1 MIDLIRSEEEKH
13 QEFLGKISK
22 MLSEEIGGDSY
33 KKVQH
38 NDSGRRAHGSTVP
51 HRASYRKR
59 RVGADFLTE
68 TRRAQRTGIR
78 LTSSDSYLFTPTAL
92 RHSSFCIQ
100 HSKLNPPVPLCLR
113 ENSRALAAD

>member
-1 MIDLIRSEEEKH
+1 MMIDLIRSEEEKH

-59 RVGADFLTE
+59 RVGADLLTE

-78 LTSSDSYLFTPTAL
+78 LTSSDSYLFTPHHAPPFIIL
-92 RHSSFCIQ
+92 HSTFKIKSPRA
-100 HSKLNPPVPLCLR
+100 SVPP
-113 ENSRALAAD
+113 

>member
-1 MIDLIRSEEEKH
+1 MMIDLIRSEEEKY
-13 QEFLGKISK
+13 QELFGNISK
-22 MLSEEIGGDSY
+22 VFSEEIGGDSY
-33 KKVQH
+33 KNVQH

-78 LTSSDSYLFTPTAL
+78 LTSSDSYLFTPHHAPPFIIL
-92 RHSSFCIQ
+92 HSVFKIKSPRA
-100 HSKLNPPVPLCLR
+100 SVPP
-113 ENSRALAAD
+113 